1 MLLTFWAAGPRLP
14 AVPHPDPEPARI
26 PLPALLRH
34 ARSAYGAAMRRA
46 LEDAGYTDLP
56 RNGLYVIGGLA
67 LEGADVPL
75 ATLIRDLRISKQ
87 AAGQL
92 VDTLVNR
99 GYLARAVDEQDRRR
113 LIVTLT
119 DRGRAAALTQ
129 AAARERIDAQ
139 LLAKVGPQCV
149 QQTRVALAALAE
161 MADGHEPGAAEE

>member
-1 MLLTFWAAGPRLP
+1 MPELDPKLAA
-14 AVPHPDPEPARI
+14 I

-46 LEDAGYTDLP
+46 LEEAGYTDLP
-56 RNGLYVIGGLA
+56 KNGLYVIGGLA
-67 LEGADVPL
+67 LGSGDVPL
-75 ATLIRDLRISKQ
+75 AALIRDLRISKQ

-99 GYLARAVDEQDRRR
+99 GYLARTVDEQDRRR

-129 AAARERIDAQ
+129 AAARERVDAK
-139 LLAKVGPQCV
+139 LLAKVGPHCV
-149 QQTRVALAALAE
+149 QQTRAALAALAA
-161 MADGHEPGAAEE
+161 MADWGEPAASEDI